1 MTEFNRR
8 SRRQGG
14 FSLIEVMFVL
24 AILAVLTSISMLQ
37 IQTARSALKGDAA
50 MRVVLS
56 QMNQAREMA
65 IAQRR
70 YMRVTFTASPPTVY
84 VVREDTTTTTTTL
97 AAIPFEGGAKF
108 AVPTVLAAPSKD
120 TPDNFGNTTPTT
132 FTSGNGTFQSTTG
145 SSSVIKFAPDGTL
158 VDWNGQT
165 TNGSVF
171 TSIANDPL
179 SARAIT
185 VLGSTGRVRGY
196 RWDGSG
202 WKVL

>member
-1 MTEFNRR
+1 VTEFKCR
-8 SRRQGG
+8 SRRHDG

-24 AILAVLTSISMLQ
+24 GILAVLTSISMLQ
-37 IQTARSALKGDAA
+37 IQSARSALRGDAA

-70 YMRVTFTASPPTVY
+70 YMRVTFTATPPTVY

-108 AVPTVLAAPSKD
+108 AVPTTLTSKD
-120 TPDNFGNTTPTT
+120 TPDNFGNSTPTT
-132 FTSGNGTFQSTTG
+132 FTSGNGTFASTNG

-165 TNGSVF
+165 ANGSVF
-171 TSIANDPL
+171 TSIADDPL
-179 SARAIT
+179 SARAVT